1 MENGPPLSGTFPS
14 GRMRLVVFLLTLYGL
29 TCVSSNKLIVHKKLT
44 AVLGKDIILPCKI
57 EMTDTNFTQSS
68 WQQNFAKNVTV
79 IVVFNP
85 DYGTDYD
92 SKYKNRASLINPSKE
107 DASIILRGVQLSD
120 AGLYTCKMASF
131 PSGMTE
137 NSTQLEVIVEP
148 TILLA
153 MGNSPLVNGSRETLV
168 ATCIAE
174 HAIPAAEVFW
184 ETKVDGR
191 TEKQHQTYLNGTITT
206 RASYYWQPQ
215 SIDHE
220 QKLTCVVR
228 HPTLK
233 FDFRSESVLLILYA
247 PVITIYPRDKY
258 WYVGQENVQLTCGA
272 RANPPPNLTTWTRLD
287 GVMPKGLEVSNE
299 SLVFTR
305 PLRRNDSGI
314 YRCEVTN
321 EIGVRSQDIDLLI
334 QDPPPTTAAPSTTTC
349 LCSDMTET
357 STTADRQTALLSPPT
372 HHTSTDGS
380 LSIIIC
386 GVVGGILIL
395 SLLLILG
402 GVYFMRRRRTFR
414 GDYYTKQ
421 YLGPSDMQ
429 RESQLDVL
437 QPHELQEVYGDKTS
451 KGSQDLKPKL
461 GGDII
466 YPDYTPEHK
475 DRDDWADSVDAHT
488 FLKEGNYY
496 PDPYNIQN
504 MHPSEPPLQSPI
516 VNNGSPHLPGDS
528 IENGGDN
535 DYVSHLDGSVISRR
549 EWYV

>member
-334 QDPPPTTAAPSTTTC
+334 QGRPLMSLRSTSGIRQLITLEAGGQNGDSYPDLELHTPPSSLTPAGITNVGHRRTNTDAVTSHRSPSV
-349 LCSDMTET
+349 SSSHMT
-357 STTADRQTALLSPPT
+357 PPQQ
-372 HHTSTDGS
+372 G
-380 LSIIIC
+380 LVKRRGLIIITHSC
-386 GVVGGILIL
+386 SSFVV
-395 SLLLILG
+395 
-402 GVYFMRRRRTFR
+402 
-414 GDYYTKQ
+414 
-421 YLGPSDMQ
+421 
-429 RESQLDVL
+429 
-437 QPHELQEVYGDKTS
+437 QPRSVFISCSHWSSVTGYGY
-451 KGSQDLKPKL
+451 
-461 GGDII
+461 I
-466 YPDYTPEHK
+466 
-475 DRDDWADSVDAHT
+475 
-488 FLKEGNYY
+488 
-496 PDPYNIQN
+496 
-504 MHPSEPPLQSPI
+504 
-516 VNNGSPHLPGDS
+516 
-528 IENGGDN
+528 
-535 DYVSHLDGSVISRR
+535 
-549 EWYV
+549 